1 MERGEQMTAI
11 EYMEKQL
18 EKHSRNYV
26 IQSQRGVSEET
37 LYNIALKIGYYTAAV
52 EALKSRKIVV

>member
-1 MERGEQMTAI
+1 MTAI

-26 IQSQRGVSEET
+26 IQSKRGVSEET